1 MDRIQQVM
9 KLTDWQS
16 ILGYCS
22 KLLELANP
30 DSVCLEVGFSVAAW
44 DESMCLDGWMRLNR
58 NIVTNYKLLFILT
71 PITL

>member
-1 MDRIQQVM
+1 MGRIQQVM

-30 DSVCLEVGFSVAAW
+30 DSVCLEVGFSVATW
-44 DESMCLDGWMRLNR
+44 DGSMCLDGWMRLNR
-58 NIVTNYKLLFILT
+58 NIVTSYKLVVCLFEL
-71 PITL
+71 

>member
-1 MDRIQQVM
+1 MGRIQQVM

-30 DSVCLEVGFSVAAW
+30 DSVCLEVGFSVATR
-44 DESMCLDGWMRLNR
+44 DGSMCLDG
-58 NIVTNYKLLFILT
+58 
-71 PITL
+71 

>member
-30 DSVCLEVGFSVAAW
+30 DSVCLEVGFSVA
-44 DESMCLDGWMRLNR
+44 EMNQC
-58 NIVTNYKLLFILT
+58 V
-71 PITL
+71 